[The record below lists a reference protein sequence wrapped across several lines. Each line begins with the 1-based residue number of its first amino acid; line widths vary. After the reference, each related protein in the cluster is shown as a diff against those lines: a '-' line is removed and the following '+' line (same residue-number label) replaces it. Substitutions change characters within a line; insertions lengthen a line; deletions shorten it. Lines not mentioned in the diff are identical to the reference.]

1 MPHLMPSGSH
11 LLISSLLQPQE
22 VGGQCHYSAHFAGKN
37 LRQRQVKSL
46 VPGHIAGQ
54 WQGQSGF
61 KPQTIMASWELL
73 GPAAETNDL
82 PVP

>member
-1 MPHLMPSGSH
+1 MPYLVPSMSH

-22 VGGQCHYSAHFAGKN
+22 IGGQRHYSAHFAGEN
-37 LRQRQVKSL
+37 LKQREVKSL
-46 VPGHIAGQ
+46 VQGHIAGQ
-54 WQGQSGF
+54 WQGQSGS
-61 KPQTIMASWELL
+61 KPQSIMASWELQ